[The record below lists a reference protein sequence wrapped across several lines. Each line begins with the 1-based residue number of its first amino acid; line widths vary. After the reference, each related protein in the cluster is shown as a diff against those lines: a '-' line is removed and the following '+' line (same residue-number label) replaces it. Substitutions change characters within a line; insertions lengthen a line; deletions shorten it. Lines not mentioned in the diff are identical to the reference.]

1 MLTTDDT
8 YSINRGRAQNSN
20 TSGSS
25 APTDLAGF
33 FISTPLVGSAANIPN
48 KRACLVSRF
57 ELPTPYGL
65 REQSSQKGI
74 QDMQNQLVFKG
85 KALTPVI
92 LNNQPFLTTRQV
104 AVALYKGGVTSVPP
118 FAERCTQKLYNN
130 HADEFTPDMSFL
142 TTIDTPGGKQQ
153 VRVFSLRGCHL
164 LAMFSKTPVAKEF
177 RRWVLDLIEQHNTT
191 PALPDMKSLGGL
203 VKSCAAAAMRAEF
216 GKAMTDM
223 VYTERFKSI
232 IREALKQTV
241 DDDFEFGVWKD
252 IVASS
257 LAARCSN
264 MVREKEKQLRQKIA
278 AEIMGVK
285 Q

>member
-1 MLTTDDT
+1 MLTTDNT
-8 YSINRGRAQNSN
+8 YSINRGRAQNSTNIGIYAPDRFGDFLLPVLNFGGAEN
-20 TSGSS
+20 TTGASRIISRECLHVLS
-25 APTDLAGF
+25 PRNLAGLGNF
-33 FISTPLVGSAANIPN
+33 SKKANI
-48 KRACLVSRF
+48 
-57 ELPTPYGL
+57 
-65 REQSSQKGI
+65 
-74 QDMQNQLVFKG
+74 MQNQLTFKNHTF
-85 KALTPVI
+85 TPIIV
-92 LNNQPFLTTRQV
+92 NNQPYFGVLQIG
-104 AVALYKGGVTSVPP
+104 VALNYARPELVNKV
-118 FAERCTQKLYNN
+118 YNN

-142 TTIDTPGGKQQ
+142 TTIDPPGGKQQ

-216 GKAMTDM
+216 EKAMTDM

-278 AEIMGVK
+278 AEILETK
-285 Q
+285 